1 LVRAAAPRP
10 AAGGVDK
17 PARAAGCSTRA
28 GVAAAA
34 NAVKLYLIRHA
45 DAVAEDVAGSDH
57 ERWLSARGR
66 EAARGLAR
74 LLREQGV
81 ELDAIATSPLPR
93 AVQTAELLAS
103 GLDYLGVVSVMPAL
117 APGCHPRRAA
127 EQLASLGVAVA
138 VIGHEPGISGL
149 GAYVLGRP
157 AFPPLRTAQCCA
169 LYRGAPAFTAR
180 ADLMTVSALFLD

>member
-1 LVRAAAPRP
+1 MLSIGARP
-10 AAGGVDK
+10 AI
-17 PARAAGCSTRA
+17 
-28 GVAAAA
+28 
-34 NAVKLYLIRHA
+34 AVKLYLIRHA
-45 DAVAEDVAGSDH
+45 DAVPEDVAGSDH
-57 ERWLSARGR
+57 DRWLSLRGR

-93 AVQTAELLAS
+93 ATQTAELLAT
-103 GLDYLGVVSVMPAL
+103 GLDFLGEVRVLPAL

-127 EQLASLGVAVA
+127 EQLAALGAAVA

-157 AFPPLRTAQCCA
+157 AFPHLHTAQCCA
-169 LYRGAPAFTAR
+169 LYQGKPTFTAR
-180 ADLMTVSALFLD
+180 ADLMTVAAFFLD